1 MPWAGNDSVLSATEG
16 AETQGVIAWRGG
28 RPWWRFRP
36 KVLEA
41 EVFVGGVLV
50 VVAIRD
56 GDGDGAGVPLFL
68 Y

>member
-1 MPWAGNDSVLSATEG
+1 VSLHGEEGGHGGGSV
-16 AETQGVIAWRGG
+16 
-28 RPWWRFRP
+28 P